1 VEIGFPIGLNDHS
14 PSPLTRYGG
23 PAPELDHK
31 AVKPPRHYL
40 AAALATEC
48 FVPAAVQ
55 KSRRGRG
62 CGVSLPM
69 KNTMFGLEQL
79 STLETDRK
87 SLCASERRRHVI
99 GATRVSYPCSIDGE
113 RTAKSVENMS
123 A

>member
-1 VEIGFPIGLNDHS
+1 MSL
-14 PSPLTRYGG
+14 
-23 PAPELDHK
+23 
-31 AVKPPRHYL
+31 L
-40 AAALATEC
+40 ARLLAYCVVARC
-48 FVPAAVQ
+48 FMPAAVQ

-79 STLETDRK
+79 STLDRDRK

-99 GATRVSYPCSIDGE
+99 GVTRVSYPCSIEGE